1 MKKRLLAWI
10 LALVMLAALLPTT
23 VLAEDAAVD
32 YSSQAS
38 IEAAKKQ
45 SGQQD
50 NDLFWYV
57 GADKTKDSVYAFLTA
72 EEGTIYQYSY
82 TKGAGAAAQTAVSA
96 NTWDEYKKIRGWD
109 DTYVLSDTESTA
121 KQAYSL
127 VVFGT
132 GAMGDGNN
140 GRVWGDYAY
149 QKYADQIVS
158 FEIRNGITE
167 VGTHAFRKLFSLID
181 FDLVLPTSVTVL
193 QGECFE
199 SSAIR
204 KVELRDG
211 IGLEWSAFCDCRVT
225 EGELYVPL
233 NNGYLPKYCFANTG
247 FSKIT
252 IAEGFEEFLD
262 HDYQD
267 GKPISDYSSAF
278 QGCRNI
284 TEIVLP
290 TTLKRIGNSAFAYC
304 TNLKKVVFG
313 DKLIALDAHVFND
326 TALEAV
332 ILPQGLKKIGE
343 KDFWN
348 CNKLHSVYIPES
360 VTEFGTL
367 VFAWN
372 RTTEVPTRS
381 YTIYCQSDA
390 VRERIDETDA
400 KALSNRDFQT
410 KWYAAY
416 AVTNGGIFPLTTE
429 FESGKL
435 AAPVRDGYK
444 FEGWYSDEACTQE
457 LTGTPNV
464 RDTYYAKWSK
474 DEIDSIYGTGKNVD
488 LGTIAEGGSTSAT
501 VGFTGSKKLV
511 DHESDHNYFTADISG
526 TTVTITPVDGLKPG
540 TYKDTIYVYTETGA
554 THFIYVTLTVTE
566 KSADADQPQGD
577 LPFWLPAAIGS
588 NPFSDVAGGAY
599 YNEAVRWAV
608 KNGVASGTD
617 AKHFSP
623 DAACTR
629 GQAVTFLWRA
639 AGCPAPAL
647 AENPFT
653 DVKPTDYC
661 YDAVLW
667 AVQTG
672 VAKGTSAST
681 FSPDAPCTRGQIV
694 TFLYRAA
701 GSPSGY
707 GNSGYVDVPET
718 SYCAA
723 PVAWAVALRVTS
735 GTSAI
740 TFSPD
745 ALCTRA
751 QIVTFLYRANA

>member
-1 MKKRLLAWI
+1 MKKRILSLL
-10 LALVMLAALLPTT
+10 LALVMVLVLVPT
-23 VLAEDAAVD
+23 VALAEGAPTMSGTCGASGNENNVKWELTDVD
-32 YSSQAS
+32 GDGKY
-38 IEAAKKQ
+38 
-45 SGQQD
+45 
-50 NDLFWYV
+50 
-57 GADKTKDSVYAFLTA
+57 TLT
-72 EEGTIYQYSY
+72 IS
-82 TKGAGAAAQTAVSA
+82 
-96 NTWDEYKKIRGWD
+96 
-109 DTYVLSDTESTA
+109 
-121 KQAYSL
+121 
-127 VVFGT
+127 GT
-132 GAMGDGNN
+132 GAMADYTGWQSQPWKGYANQITRFVVEDGVTNIGKFATN
-140 GRVWGDYAY
+140 GETKIEEYIIGKDVAEIGTFGVSVDSAKEFVVDSANTSFKVADGAILTADGTTLVAYPGGRAPVEEYAIPSTVTTIFGGAFNGADMQRLLVPNSVTSIPNWSFQGCSAAY
-149 QKYADQIVS
+149 VEINMENVPGYAFTNFLSALKELRFREDVKTID
-158 FEIRNGITE
+158 R
-167 VGTHAFRKLFSLID
+167 HAFGFTSKGGSLEKVK
-181 FDLVLPTSVTVL
+181 FDSSELPTVTGYGQIFINQNKLTTVDL
-193 QGECFE
+193 SAC
-199 SSAIR
+199 SS
-204 KVELRDG
+204 
-211 IGLEWSAFCDCRVT
+211 F
-225 EGELYVPL
+225 
-233 NNGYLPKYCFANTG
+233 NGSYKN
-247 FSKIT
+247 
-252 IAEGFEEFLD
+252 
-262 HDYQD
+262 
-267 GKPISDYSSAF
+267 AF
-278 QGCRNI
+278 QGTNAVCIGFYFN
-284 TEIVLP
+284 TAESAAA
-290 TTLKRIGNSAFAYC
+290 LKAKDGSYTKDQWTNEKIFAD
-304 TNLKKVVFG
+304 N
-313 DKLIALDAHVFND
+313 A
-326 TALEAV
+326 
-332 ILPQGLKKIGE
+332 
-343 KDFWN
+343 
-348 CNKLHSVYIPES
+348 
-360 VTEFGTL
+360 
-367 VFAWN
+367 VFA
-372 RTTEVPTRS
+372 V
-381 YTIYCQSDA
+381 
-390 VRERIDETDA
+390 
-400 KALSNRDFQT
+400 L
-410 KWYAAY
+410 
-416 AVTNGGIFPLTTE
+416 NGGMIPSWE
-429 FESGKL
+429 GGYKDNFEL
-435 AAPVRDGYK
+435 VTPIRDGYK

-488 LGTIAEGGSTSAT
+488 LGIIAEGGSTSAT

-526 TTVTITPVDGLKPG
+526 MTVTITPVDGLKPG
-540 TYKDTIYVYTETGA
+540 TYNDTIYVYTKTGA

-566 KSADADQPQGD
+566 KFADADQPQGD

-608 KNGVASGTD
+608 KNGIASGTD

-639 AGCPAPAL
+639 AGCPAPTL
-647 AENPFT
+647 AENPFA

-681 FSPDAPCTRGQIV
+681 FSPDAACTRGQIV

-707 GNSGYVDVPET
+707 ANSGYTDVPET

>member
-10 LALVMLAALLPTT
+10 LVLVMVIALLPTA
-23 VLAEDAAVD
+23 VLAEGETGTALTVTVNDSVNSGSALERAVNALSDKPENLGQITALAINTADGIMLTIDDTDYIKSTFTGLKTLDLTNADFIDNQGDGKNNSIWVHPWKGNTADIEHQFPDCAFQDNKRLETLIFGSKIKSIGAFAFSGCTRLKEIRFVNSSLEAIDNDAFRNTAINSVAIPDTVSYMGYGIFYGTKLTSVRLPDSLRRLSHSTFGNCVELTAVD
-32 YSSQAS
+32 
-38 IEAAKKQ
+38 
-45 SGQQD
+45 
-50 NDLFWYV
+50 
-57 GADKTKDSVYAFLTA
+57 
-72 EEGTIYQYSY
+72 
-82 TKGAGAAAQTAVSA
+82 
-96 NTWDEYKKIRGWD
+96 
-109 DTYVLSDTESTA
+109 
-121 KQAYSL
+121 
-127 VVFGT
+127 
-132 GAMGDGNN
+132 
-140 GRVWGDYAY
+140 
-149 QKYADQIVS
+149 
-158 FEIRNGITE
+158 
-167 VGTHAFRKLFSLID
+167 
-181 FDLVLPTSVTVL
+181 
-193 QGECFE
+193 
-199 SSAIR
+199 
-204 KVELRDG
+204 
-211 IGLEWSAFCDCRVT
+211 
-225 EGELYVPL
+225 L
-233 NNGYLPKYCFANTG
+233 N
-247 FSKIT
+247 
-252 IAEGFEEFLD
+252 
-262 HDYQD
+262 Q
-267 GKPISDYSSAF
+267 
-278 QGCRNI
+278 I
-284 TEIVLP
+284 TEIYGQSGNEANQDAVFFNCGKLKVLRLP
-290 TTLKRIGNSAFAYC
+290 ATLTTLGGQN
-304 TNLKKVVFG
+304 
-313 DKLIALDAHVFND
+313 
-326 TALEAV
+326 TALATGCDAIIVDATACPNVKVGACAFNMYVSWGGREYSGSALV
-332 ILPQGLKKIGE
+332 YVQKATGNVTA
-343 KDFWN
+343 KD
-348 CNKLHSVYIPES
+348 
-360 VTEFGTL
+360 G
-367 VFAWN
+367 
-372 RTTEVPTRS
+372 
-381 YTIYCQSDA
+381 SDELTVA
-390 VRERIDETDA
+390 I
-400 KALSNRDFQT
+400 
-410 KWYAAY
+410 
-416 AVTNGGIFPLTTE
+416 TNGGIFLADSK

-435 AAPVRDGYK
+435 AAPVKDGCK
-444 FEGWYSDEACTQE
+444 FEGWYESEDFSGSAVTDASV
-457 LTGTPNV
+457 GK
-464 RDTYYAKWSK
+464 TYYAKWTEDK
-474 DEIDSIYGTGKNVD
+474 DDSIYGQSKNVD

-526 TTVTITPVDGLKPG
+526 MTVTITPVDGLKPG
-540 TYKDTIYVYTETGA
+540 TYNDTIYVYTETGA

-566 KSADADQPQGD
+566 KSADSD

-647 AENPFT
+647 AENPFV
-653 DVKPTDYC
+653 DVKSTDYC

-672 VAKGTSAST
+672 VAKGTSRTT

-707 GNSGYVDVPET
+707 ANSGYVDVPET